1 MIGGKI
7 LALWRNYF
15 FFIITARPSTADIS
29 ALMLKSS
36 EDAARRHNER
46 MELQREYINVLR
58 ESLKKELK
66 VKP

>member
-1 MIGGKI
+1 
-7 LALWRNYF
+7 
-15 FFIITARPSTADIS
+15 
-29 ALMLKSS
+29 MLKSS